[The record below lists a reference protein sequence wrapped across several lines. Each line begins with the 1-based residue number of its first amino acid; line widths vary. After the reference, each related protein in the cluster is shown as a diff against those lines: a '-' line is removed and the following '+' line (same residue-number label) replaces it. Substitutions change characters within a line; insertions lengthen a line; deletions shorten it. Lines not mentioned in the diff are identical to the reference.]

1 MEDQEILRVEN
12 LSVHFSSY
20 EGIVRAV
27 NRISFSLKRGEIL
40 GIVGESGCGKSTV
53 ALSLLRL
60 VATPPGRIVSGHVL
74 FQGKDLLILREQEL
88 EAYRGDRISMIFQD
102 PLTSLNPVLTIGL
115 QVSEVFEYHKRLQQQ
130 KIRERVTEI
139 LKRVGIPSPEDRMR
153 DYPHQFSGGM
163 RQRIMIAIAMACE
176 PDLLIA
182 DEPTTALDV
191 TIQAQ
196 VLTLMRRLCTQLG
209 TAVVLITHD
218 LGVVA
223 RMCNHVAVM
232 YAGEI
237 VEHAGIHTL
246 FTTPLHP
253 YTQGLLRCIPR
264 GRAQGR
270 LYFINGKPPRL
281 IEEIE
286 GCNFAERCPVVGPRC
301 SQGSPEMLEVS
312 EDHRVRCMRYR
323 S

>member
-1 MEDQEILRVEN
+1 MDHQEILRVEN
-12 LSVHFSSY
+12 LSVHFSSH

-27 NRISFSLKRGEIL
+27 NGVDFSVKRGEIL

-53 ALSLLRL
+53 ALTLLRL
-60 VATPPGRIVSGHVL
+60 VAVPPGRIMSGRVL
-74 FQGKDLLILREQEL
+74 FQGKDLLAMNEQEL

-102 PLTSLNPVLTIGL
+102 PLTSLNPVLTVGL
-115 QVSEVFEYHKRLQQQ
+115 QVSEVFEYHKKVEQ
-130 KIRERVTEI
+130 KSIRGKVEEI
-139 LKRVGIPSPEDRMR
+139 LRRVGIPSPVDRIR

-163 RQRIMIAIAMACE
+163 RQRIMIAMAMACE

-237 VEHAGIHTL
+237 IEHAGIHTI

-253 YTQGLLRCIPR
+253 YTQGLLHCIPR
-264 GRAQGR
+264 GREQEK

-281 IEEIE
+281 IEEVK
-286 GCNFAERCPVVGPRC
+286 GCIFAERCPAVELRC
-301 SQGSPEMLEVS
+301 RQESPEMLRVS
-312 EDHRVRCMRYR
+312 EDHRVRCIKYR

>member
-301 SQGSPEMLEVS
+301 SRGSPEMLEVS